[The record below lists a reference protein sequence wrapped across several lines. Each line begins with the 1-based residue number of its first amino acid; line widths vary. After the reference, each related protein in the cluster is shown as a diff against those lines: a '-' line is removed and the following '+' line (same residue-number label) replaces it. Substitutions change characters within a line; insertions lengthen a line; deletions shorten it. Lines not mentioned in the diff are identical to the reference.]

1 MAPPSPPRPI
11 PPRGSWWRPLLTL
24 GALAAFAAG
33 SAFAPPGPASAQPGK
48 APGRIAAPELVGG
61 TGWLGTDRPLSLR
74 DLRGKIVILE
84 FWTSC

>member
-1 MAPPSPPRPI
+1 MANPASFESPPSRSVWRRRLITLAALVTLAAGPALGPPRP
-11 PPRGSWWRPLLTL
+11 
-24 GALAAFAAG
+24 
-33 SAFAPPGPASAQPGK
+33 ASVQASQGT
-48 APGRIAAPELVGG
+48 GRIAAPELVGG

>member
-1 MAPPSPPRPI
+1 MAHPTSPRPI
-11 PPRGSWWRPLLTL
+11 PPRGGWWRPLLTL
-24 GALAAFAAG
+24 GALAALAAG
-33 SAFAPPGPASAQPGK
+33 SAFGPPRTASAQAGK
-48 APGRIAAPELVGG
+48 PQGRIAAPDLVGG

>member
-1 MAPPSPPRPI
+1 MANPASFEPL
-11 PPRGSWWRPLLTL
+11 PPRGSWRRLLTL
-24 GALAAFAAG
+24 AALAALAMSPALV
-33 SAFAPPGPASAQPGK
+33 PLRPASVQASQGT
-48 APGRIAAPELVGG
+48 GRVAAPELVGG